1 MTIYYHPKTC
11 GFYDTRVHGERT
23 VRIHESGINLPE
35 NLVDGVDGVLPQAKE
50 PRALLGTSTVEI
62 LNPQCLLPMEQEL
75 IEVSQFEY
83 DLLIEA
89 QGRGEVI
96 SLQDGRPMAKLPEF
110 KEADLLAGE
119 RIWRDKTLNNVL
131 WLNERHRDELYLK
144 RETTLSDAE
153 FYSFLEYLQR
163 LREWPQSDDFPSP
176 EKRPAP
182 PAWINEQFLK
192 S

>member
-23 VRIHESGINLPE
+23 VRVLEPGINLAE
-35 NLVDGVDGVLPQAKE
+35 NLVNGVDGILPQAKE
-50 PRALLGTSTVEI
+50 PGALQGTATIEV
-62 LNPQCLLPMEQEL
+62 LNPQCLLPVEQEL
-75 IEVSQFEY
+75 IEISQLEY

-89 QGRGEVI
+89 QGRGEII
-96 SLQDGRPMAKLPEF
+96 SLQDGRPVARLPEL
-110 KEADLLAGE
+110 KEADLLVGE
-119 RIWRDKTLNNVL
+119 RIWRDKMLNDVL

-153 FYSFLEYLQR
+153 FYSLLEYLQR
-163 LREWPQSDDFPSP
+163 LREWPQSNDFPSP

-182 PAWINEQFLK
+182 PAWINEQLLK